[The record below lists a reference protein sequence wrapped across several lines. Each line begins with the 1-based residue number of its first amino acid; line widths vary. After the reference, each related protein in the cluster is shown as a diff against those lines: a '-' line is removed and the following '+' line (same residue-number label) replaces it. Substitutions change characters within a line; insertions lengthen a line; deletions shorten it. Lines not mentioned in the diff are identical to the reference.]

1 VRLDASGR
9 QKSFTIIMKKL
20 SLSLL
25 LLAVSLPAL
34 KAQDPGFRIPESSR
48 STSQASAAATGSAN
62 AGAAVLSSMDVLD
75 NNQPIASGDLI
86 SIRVLEDRKEALQMQ
101 VAVTGEVQV
110 PYVGLVTAK
119 GKTCRELAFGIK
131 KELEKNFV
139 QHATVV
145 IAIDK
150 INNDD
155 AMRMREV
162 DLEFYVMF
170 GIVAK
175 QGKYD
180 LPSNEDISISQ
191 AILRAGG
198 FAQFANK
205 EKVKIIRKTPQGNK
219 TIMVNVDGI
228 MRQGDLERDVFI
240 RKDDVIIVEEKT
252 VNF

>member
-1 VRLDASGR
+1 
-9 QKSFTIIMKKL
+9 
-20 SLSLL
+20 
-25 LLAVSLPAL
+25 
-34 KAQDPGFRIPESSR
+34 
-48 STSQASAAATGSAN
+48 
-62 AGAAVLSSMDVLD
+62 MDVLD
-75 NNQPIASGDLI
+75 NNRPISAGDTV
-86 SIRVLEDRKEALQMQ
+86 SIRIVEDRREPLQQ
-101 VAVTGEVQV
+101 VVAVTGEVNV
-110 PYVGLVTAK
+110 PYVGLMNAR
-119 GKTCRELAFGIK
+119 GKTCRELAFTVK
-131 KELEKNFV
+131 RELEKNFFKN
-139 QHATVV
+139 ATVL

-150 INNDD
+150 INPDD
-155 AMRMREV
+155 LIREREV

-170 GIVAK
+170 GIVAR

-228 MRQGDLERDVFI
+228 MRRGDLERDIFI

>member
-1 VRLDASGR
+1 M
-9 QKSFTIIMKKL
+9 SFITIMKKF
-20 SLSLL
+20 SLSFSFL
-25 LLAVSLPAL
+25 LLAVVLPSLE
-34 KAQDPGFRIPESSR
+34 AQDAGFKIPDQTSR
-48 STSQASAAATGSAN
+48 SSQQASGASGGTVN

-75 NNQPIASGDLI
+75 TSNIIASGDTI
-86 SIRVLEDRKEALQMQ
+86 SIRILEDRKPALQQQ
-101 VAVTGEVQV
+101 VAVTGEVQA

-119 GKTCRELAFGIK
+119 GKTCRDLAFNIK
-131 KELEKNFV
+131 KELEKNFF

-150 INNDD
+150 INPED
-155 AMRMREV
+155 AIKTREQEL
-162 DLEFYVMF
+162 DFYVMF

-180 LPSNEDISISQ
+180 LPANEDISISQ

-219 TIMVNVDGI
+219 TILVNVDGI
-228 MRQGDLERDVFI
+228 MRQGDLERDVFL
-240 RKDDVIIVEEKT
+240 RKDDVIIVEELKF
-252 VNF
+252 NF

>member
-1 VRLDASGR
+1 
-9 QKSFTIIMKKL
+9 MKKL

-25 LLAVSLPAL
+25 FLASVLPCL
-34 KAQDPGFRIPESSR
+34 QAQDAGFRIPADSGR
-48 STSQASAAATGSAN
+48 SAKSAAASGPVS

-75 NNQPIASGDLI
+75 NSQTIAAGDTI
-86 SIRVLEDRKEALQMQ
+86 SIRVLEDRRDALQQ
-101 VAVTGEVQV
+101 LVAVTGEVNV
-110 PYVGLVTAK
+110 PYIGLITAR
-119 GKTCRELAFGIK
+119 GRTCRELAFAIK
-131 KELEKNFV
+131 KELEKNFF

-150 INNDD
+150 LNEID
-155 AMRMREV
+155 AKSIREV
-162 DLEFYVMF
+162 EIDFYVMF

-180 LPSNEDISISQ
+180 LPPNEDITISQ

-205 EKVKIIRKTPQGNK
+205 EKVKIIRKTPNQGNK
-219 TIMVNVDGI
+219 TILVNVHDI
-228 MRQGDLERDVFI
+228 MQMGNLEKDIYI

-252 VNF
+252 INF

>member
-1 VRLDASGR
+1 
-9 QKSFTIIMKKL
+9 
-20 SLSLL
+20 
-25 LLAVSLPAL
+25 
-34 KAQDPGFRIPESSR
+34 
-48 STSQASAAATGSAN
+48 
-62 AGAAVLSSMDVLD
+62 MDVLD

-131 KELEKNFV
+131 KELEKNFF

>member
-1 VRLDASGR
+1 
-9 QKSFTIIMKKL
+9 
-20 SLSLL
+20 
-25 LLAVSLPAL
+25 
-34 KAQDPGFRIPESSR
+34 
-48 STSQASAAATGSAN
+48 
-62 AGAAVLSSMDVLD
+62 MDVLD
-75 NNQPIASGDLI
+75 NNQPISVGDTI
-86 SIRVLEDRKEALQMQ
+86 SIRILEDRRDSLQQ
-101 VAVTGEVQV
+101 VVAVTGEVQS
-110 PYVGLVTAK
+110 PYVGLVTAR
-119 GKTCRELAFGIK
+119 GKTCRELAYAIK
-131 KELEKNFV
+131 KELEKNFF

-145 IAIDK
+145 IAIDRFNPEDVMK
-150 INNDD
+150 TK
-155 AMRMREV
+155 EY

-180 LPSNEDISISQ
+180 LPANEDISISQ

>member
-1 VRLDASGR
+1 MRLDASGSR
-9 QKSFTIIMKKL
+9 KSFTIIMKKL

-131 KELEKNFV
+131 KELEKNFF

>member
-1 VRLDASGR
+1 
-9 QKSFTIIMKKL
+9 MKKF
-20 SLSLL
+20 SLSFL
-25 LLAVSLPAL
+25 LLAIALPGV
-34 KAQDPGFRIPESSR
+34 KSQDAGFRIPEPSR
-48 STSQASAAATGSAN
+48 SARQAASTPAGSVN

-75 NNQPIASGDLI
+75 NSQTIAAGDTI
-86 SIRVLEDRKEALQMQ
+86 SIRILEDRREALQLV

-110 PYVGLVTAK
+110 PYVGLIHAK
-119 GKTCRELAFGIK
+119 GKTCRELAYSIK
-131 KELEKNFV
+131 RELEKNFFKN
-139 QHATVV
+139 ATVV

-150 INNDD
+150 INVED
-155 AMRMREV
+155 AMRMKEV

-180 LPSNEDISISQ
+180 LPENEDISISQ

-205 EKVKIIRKTPQGNK
+205 ERVKIIRKTPHGNK
-219 TIMVNVDGI
+219 TILVNVDGI
-228 MRQGDLERDVFI
+228 MRQGDLERDIFI

>member
-131 KELEKNFV
+131 KELEKNFF

>member
-1 VRLDASGR
+1 
-9 QKSFTIIMKKL
+9 MKKTAL
-20 SLSLL
+20 SFV
-25 LLAVSLPAL
+25 LLAIALPGL
-34 KAQDPGFRIPESSR
+34 EAQDPGFKIPDLPRGSRQSNAVSS
-48 STSQASAAATGSAN
+48 GPVN

-75 NNQPIASGDLI
+75 NTQAIAAGDTI
-86 SIRVLEDRKEALQMQ
+86 SIRVLEDRRDALQQ
-101 VAVTGEVQV
+101 VVAVTGEVQA
-110 PYVGLVTAK
+110 PYVGLVSAK
-119 GKTCRELAFGIK
+119 GKTCRELAFTIK
-131 KELEKNFV
+131 RELEKNFF

-150 INNDD
+150 INPDD
-155 AMRMREV
+155 AIKMREV

-170 GIVAK
+170 GIVAR

-180 LPSNEDISISQ
+180 LPHNEDITISQ

-205 EKVKIIRKTPQGNK
+205 ERVKIIRKTPQGNK
-219 TIMVNVDGI
+219 TILVDVDGI
-228 MRQGDLERDVFI
+228 MRRGDLERDVYI

>member
-1 VRLDASGR
+1 M
-9 QKSFTIIMKKL
+9 SFITIMKKL
-20 SLSLL
+20 SLSFLL
-25 LLAVSLPAL
+25 FAFILPSLE
-34 KAQDPGFRIPESSR
+34 AQDAGFKIPDQSSR
-48 STSQASAAATGSAN
+48 SSRQGAAASAGPVN

-75 NNQPIASGDLI
+75 SNQLISSGDLI
-86 SIRVLEDRKEALQMQ
+86 SIRILEDRKEALQQQ
-101 VAVTGEVQV
+101 VAVTGEVQA

-119 GKTCRELAFGIK
+119 GKTCRDLAFTIK
-131 KELEKNFV
+131 RELEKNFF

-150 INNDD
+150 VNPED
-155 AMRMREV
+155 AIKTREE
-162 DLEFYVMF
+162 DMDFYVMF

-180 LPSNEDISISQ
+180 LPKNEDISISQ

-198 FAQFANK
+198 FAQFAHK

-219 TIMVNVDGI
+219 TILVNVDSI
-228 MRQGDLERDVFI
+228 MRQGDLEKDVFI